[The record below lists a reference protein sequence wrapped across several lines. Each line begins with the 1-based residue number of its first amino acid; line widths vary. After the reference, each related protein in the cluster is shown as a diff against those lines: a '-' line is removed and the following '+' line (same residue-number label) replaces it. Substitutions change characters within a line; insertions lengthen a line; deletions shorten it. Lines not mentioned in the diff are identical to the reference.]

1 MLSEAVLLAIL
12 TPVAGAF
19 SALVLKIWESI
30 AKKKQL
36 AVTESKTLRDDY
48 RDERDSVKKEFAE
61 YVKQAEKRQ
70 REDQEALHKA
80 KMDYME
86 LYQQFYFLRLAHAQE
101 TQDSS
106 TMNAGSLGMAP
117 HERRES
123 LSKLDEDK

>member
-1 MLSEAVLLAIL
+1 MLSEAILLAIL

-19 SALVLKIWESI
+19 SALILKIWESI
-30 AKKKQL
+30 AKKKEL
-36 AVTESKTLRDDY
+36 DRNESKTLRDDY
-48 RDERDSVKKEFAE
+48 RSERDSVKKEFAD
-61 YVKQAEKRQ
+61 YVREAEKRQ
-70 REDQEALHKA
+70 RDDAAAINQA
-80 KMDYME
+80 KLDYME

-123 LSKLDEDK
+123 LSKLDSEK